1 MPQRESISPLPDD
14 WNAAAGDTI
23 RERDKLARKWAY
35 LMCHNTYIPL
45 SQQELEDQL
54 RDMVAQLVVAVR
66 AEPADTGL
74 AERLTERLVAM
85 NCADSVCLRCTV
97 DVLGRGLLQS
107 RQLRDVARLA
117 EKVIA
122 VIGAI
127 AASFAESIRK
137 SVFTQQEEVEEA
149 LVMAVRDARWNLK
162 ASEARFDEVA
172 TCSSSGI
179 VITDLTGRFIRA
191 NHSFGQIVDYTTAEL
206 ANLSLF
212 DLVHPDEASYL
223 REAYQAVL
231 AGEHERFRHGQRLV
245 RQDGELARVSL
256 TATVLRDGDN
266 QPRHFVTVVEDGTE
280 LKLLQNELS
289 RQALHDVL
297 TGLPNRQFFTTHLE
311 SMLRRADPALGV
323 TLYHLDLDAFS
334 LITGGLGRRTGDLL
348 LIAVA
353 ERLKAVLA
361 GEKAMVARF
370 DGDEFAI
377 VVENSPS
384 TPDVLSMIASI
395 NDELSEPVYIEDYGV
410 AATASIG
417 VVDRP
422 PRTMDPTELLRASDM
437 TLRRAKSNGRR
448 QWELFHPE
456 QHERDRRTFRLAAA
470 MPGAWE
476 NGELSVDYRPIVRL
490 TDKEVVGTEAVL
502 RWDHPEYGLVYDNRC
517 LELAEESGLILAL
530 GPWLLRTACEQVR
543 WDRAIPLSV
552 NLTAQ
557 QSSDGDLV
565 GEVARVLRETG
576 MPPERLWIGMPV
588 QALLAD
594 KGEAMDNMKLLAD
607 NGVQTVAVDFG
618 GTSGDMVCVEDLPLR
633 AVRVAPWLTA
643 REPVSGSPVTHS
655 LLDMASLVHLSGAQV
670 IVDGVYSEERAQWWR
685 NAGADF
691 AQGALFS

>member
-1 MPQRESISPLPDD
+1 MSPLPDD
-14 WNAAAGDTI
+14 SSVADNDTI
-23 RERDKLARKWAY
+23 REQDKLARKWAY
-35 LMCHNTYIPL
+35 LMCHNAYIPL
-45 SQQELEDQL
+45 SQPEVEERL
-54 RDMVAQLVVAVR
+54 RDMVTRLVTALR
-66 AEPADTGL
+66 AEPVDTS
-74 AERLTERLVAM
+74 AATEITEQLVAM

-97 DVLGRGLLQS
+97 QVLGRGLLKS
-107 RQLRDVARLA
+107 RRLRDVDRLA
-117 EKVIA
+117 DKV
-122 VIGAI
+122 VSMI
-127 AASFAESIRK
+127 AAISASYAESIRK
-137 SVFTQQEEVEEA
+137 TVFRQQEEVEQA

-162 ASEARFDEVA
+162 VSEARFDEVA

-206 ANLSLF
+206 AKLSLF
-212 DLVHPDEASYL
+212 DLVHPDEAPYL
-223 REAYQAVL
+223 RESYQAL
-231 AGEHERFRHGQRLV
+231 LDGENERFRRGQRLV
-245 RQDGELARVSL
+245 RQDGELARVSV
-256 TATVLRDGDN
+256 TATLLRDGDD

-311 SMLRRADPALGV
+311 SVLRRADPAYGV

-384 TPDVLSMIASI
+384 TPDVLSMVVSI
-395 NDELSEPVYIEDYGV
+395 NEELSEPVYIDDNGV

-422 PRTMDPTELLRASDM
+422 PRNMDPAELLRASDM

-456 QHERDRRTFRLAAA
+456 QHERDRRTFGLAAA

-490 TDKEVVGTEAVL
+490 SDKEVVGTEAVL
-502 RWDHPEYGLVYDNRC
+502 RWDHPEYGLLDDERC
-517 LELAEESGLILAL
+517 LALAEESGLILAL
-530 GPWLLRTACEQVR
+530 GPWLLRTACQRMR
-543 WDRAIPLSV
+543 WDKTVPLSV

-565 GEVARVLRETG
+565 GEIAAVLRETG

-588 QALLAD
+588 KTLLAD

-633 AVRVAPWLTA
+633 AVRIAPWLTA

-655 LLDMASLVHLSGAQV
+655 LLDMSSLVHLSGAQV
-670 IVDGVYSEERAQWWR
+670 IVDGVYSEERARWWR

>member
-14 WNAAAGDTI
+14 SSVADNDTI
-23 RERDKLARKWAY
+23 REQDKLARKWAY
-35 LMCHNTYIPL
+35 LMCHNAYIPL
-45 SQQELEDQL
+45 SQPEVEERL
-54 RDMVAQLVVAVR
+54 RDMVTRLVTALR
-66 AEPADTGL
+66 AEPVDTS
-74 AERLTERLVAM
+74 AATEITEQLVAM

-97 DVLGRGLLQS
+97 QVLGRGLLKS
-107 RQLRDVARLA
+107 RRLRDVDRLA
-117 EKVIA
+117 DKV
-122 VIGAI
+122 VSMI
-127 AASFAESIRK
+127 AAISASYAESIRK
-137 SVFTQQEEVEEA
+137 TVFRQQEEVEQA

-162 ASEARFDEVA
+162 VSEARFDEVA

-206 ANLSLF
+206 AKLSLF
-212 DLVHPDEASYL
+212 DLVHPDEAPYL
-223 REAYQAVL
+223 RESYQAL
-231 AGEHERFRHGQRLV
+231 LDGENERFRRGQRLV
-245 RQDGELARVSL
+245 RQDGELARVSV
-256 TATVLRDGDN
+256 TATLLRDGDD

-311 SMLRRADPALGV
+311 SVLRRADPAYGV

-384 TPDVLSMIASI
+384 TPDVLSMVVSI
-395 NDELSEPVYIEDYGV
+395 NEELSEPVYIDDNGV

-422 PRTMDPTELLRASDM
+422 PRNMDPAELLRASDM

-456 QHERDRRTFRLAAA
+456 QHERDRRTFGLAAA

-490 TDKEVVGTEAVL
+490 SDKEVVGTEAVL
-502 RWDHPEYGLVYDNRC
+502 RWDHPEYGLLDDERC
-517 LELAEESGLILAL
+517 LALAEESGLILAL
-530 GPWLLRTACEQVR
+530 GPWLLRTACQRMR
-543 WDRAIPLSV
+543 WDKTVPLSV

-565 GEVARVLRETG
+565 GEIAAVLRETG

-588 QALLAD
+588 KTLLAD

-633 AVRVAPWLTA
+633 AVRIAPWLTA

-655 LLDMASLVHLSGAQV
+655 LLDMSSLVHLSGAQV
-670 IVDGVYSEERAQWWR
+670 IVDGVYSEERARWWR